1 MYGFVRKFG
10 KAKTFS
16 NLVVR
21 FPEIFFETVTSAN
34 PHHNSSMMQLL
45 RSILLITTKRWVM
58 QLQSITTTTIPG
70 YRVYE
75 YLLVL
80 SPHEELWNRIL
91 KVKTE
96 FSEKY
101 KSDHAKWGK
110 PHITLANFLQYE
122 LMEERL
128 VNRLNMIA
136 MGFHPIKVELRDY
149 GSFPS
154 HTIYINVVS
163 KLPIQSLVKTIRTHA
178 QRLMKLNDENKPHF
192 ILEPHLTIAR
202 KLQPWQYEKGWL
214 EYSHK
219 HFTGRFIADGMLLL
233 KRPLHE
239 KAYQIVRRL
248 SFQNLSV
255 TTKQGELF
263 G

>member
-1 MYGFVRKFG
+1 
-10 KAKTFS
+10 
-16 NLVVR
+16 
-21 FPEIFFETVTSAN
+21 
-34 PHHNSSMMQLL
+34 
-45 RSILLITTKRWVM
+45 M
-58 QLQSITTTTIPG
+58 QLQSITTATIPG

-80 SPHEELWNRIL
+80 SPHQELWNRIL
-91 KVKTE
+91 KVKE
-96 FSEKY
+96 AFAEKY

-122 LMEERL
+122 MMEERL
-128 VNRLNMIA
+128 INRLKMVA
-136 MGFHPIKVELRDY
+136 MGYHPIKVELRDY

-163 KLPIQSLVKTIRTHA
+163 KIPVQTLVKEIRSEA
-178 QRLMKLNDENKPHF
+178 QRLMKLNDDNKPHF

-202 KLQPWQYEKGWL
+202 KLQPWQYEQGWL

-219 HFTGRFIADGMLLL
+219 HFTGRFIADAMLLL
-233 KRPLHE
+233 KRPVGSMQ
-239 KAYQIVRRL
+239 YQVAQRFE
-248 SFQNLSV
+248 FQNLPV

-263 G
+263 M